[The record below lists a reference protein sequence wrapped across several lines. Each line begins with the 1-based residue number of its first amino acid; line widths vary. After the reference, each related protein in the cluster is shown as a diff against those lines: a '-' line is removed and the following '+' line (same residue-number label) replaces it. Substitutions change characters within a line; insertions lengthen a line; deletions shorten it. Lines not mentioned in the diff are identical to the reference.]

1 MKTILNYKIPI
12 LLWVLFEA
20 IAFGLW
26 LGLDNLFYLFNF
38 SYIGTC
44 LALGIALYEAH
55 WKYAREFTLLAIG
68 SYLLI
73 YIGFIKHENMQIEGF
88 WCYLALGI
96 FSGATIHY
104 LIAKIFGPAIFGR
117 GFCGYACWTAM
128 ILDLLPYKT
137 RQKER
142 RSWTWVRFVVLGV
155 SILVSVLLLVFALD
169 LEEAL
174 FIAFILGNLLYYAVG
189 IVLAF
194 VCKDNRAFCKYI
206 CPISLVMKPAASV
219 SLMRIT
225 CDAELCIDCGKCK
238 KACPMDVD
246 MTDNSRRRT
255 NETECILCLNCVD
268 TCPVKALK
276 L

>member
-68 SYLLI
+68 LYLLI
-73 YIGFIKHENMQIEGF
+73 YIGFVNHENMQIEGF

-155 SILVSVLLLVFALD
+155 SILVSVLLLVFAPD

-174 FIAFILGNLLYYAVG
+174 FIAFILGNLLYYAAG

-194 VCKDNRAFCKYI
+194 VCKDNRAFCKYV

-225 CDAELCIDCGKCK
+225 CDTELCIDCGKCK

-246 MTDNSRRRT
+246 MIDNSRRRT
-255 NETECILCLNCVD
+255 NATECILCLNCVD